1 MTADSEAPRTGTAAP
16 APRPASRL
24 GPLRRLYDWTLHWAY
39 TRYGTP
45 ALAVVAFV
53 ESSFFPIP
61 PDVLLIALAA
71 ARPRRAFLYALVATT
86 CSVLGGLFGYLLG
99 ALFMDTIGG
108 SIVSLYH
115 LERQFAFVQ
124 EKYQEAAFWSV
135 FTAGLTPIPYKVF
148 TLAAGAAQIAVPVFV
163 VASVLGRGARFF
175 GVAAL
180 IFFLGPAVRAWIERY
195 FDRLAILFVILLVAG
210 FFAIRWLLH

>member
-1 MTADSEAPRTGTAAP
+1 MATEPGSQAAGPAAP
-16 APRPASRL
+16 APRPGSRL

-71 ARPRRAFLYALVATT
+71 GRPRRAFVYALVATIA
-86 CSVLGGLFGYLLG
+86 SVLGGLFGYLLG
-99 ALFMDTIGG
+99 ALFMDTVGD
-108 SIVSLYH
+108 SILSLYH
-115 LERQFAFVQ
+115 LEKHFAFVQ
-124 EKYQEAAFWSV
+124 EKYQETAFWAV

-148 TLAAGAAQIAVPVFV
+148 TLAAGAAQISVPVFV

-180 IFFLGPAVRAWIERY
+180 IYFLGPTVREWIERY
-195 FDRLAILFVILLVAG
+195 FDRLAILFVLLLVGG
-210 FFAIRWLLH
+210 FFAVRWLMQ